1 VKQLQHHS
9 YLVCVTGLKN
19 SGKTTV
25 CTALIAVLTSRGYTV
40 AALKSSHVARL
51 TLDHRSG
58 DSYALA
64 ESGARFVL
72 VQGSQESLILERGGR
87 SFRQML
93 ERVPEEV
100 DFIVSEGGEPRA
112 AGAVVVCLADPSDWA
127 ETLRVRRVPRR
138 DKILAVAGSFVRSIQ
153 TYSPDGAAGGVKS
166 FEGIPIFDATR
177 DEDRQTL
184 VEQILRT
191 AGDSI
196 NRNAAKFQPC
206 T

>member
-1 VKQLQHHS
+1 VKQLKRRP

-25 CTALIAVLTSRGYTV
+25 CTALIEDLTARGCTV
-40 AALKSSHVARL
+40 GALKSSHVARL

-64 ESGARFVL
+64 ESGACFVL
-72 VQGSQESLILERGGR
+72 VQGPEESLILERGGR

-112 AGAVVVCLADPSDWA
+112 AGTVVVCLADPSDWA
-127 ETLRVRRVPRR
+127 ETLRVRRVPR

-153 TYSPDGAAGGVKS
+153 TYSRDGAAGGVKS

-191 AGDSI
+191 AGGSI
-196 NRNAAKFQPC
+196 NRKAAKIQPC